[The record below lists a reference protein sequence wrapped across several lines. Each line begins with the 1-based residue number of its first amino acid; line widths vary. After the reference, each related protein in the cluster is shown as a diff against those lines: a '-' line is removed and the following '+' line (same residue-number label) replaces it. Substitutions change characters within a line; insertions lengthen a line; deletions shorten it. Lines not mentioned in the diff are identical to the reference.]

1 MRKKLSLFKQLKIA
15 LGLAIATALLVISTN
30 AQSFAVFTNI
40 NLTKVPQYNRD
51 LKVEKGER
59 GIDLTL
65 SLRTSLSLI
74 RRGNEGE
81 VLNVLDSTENHYT
94 ISQIPSLPPQKSH
107 PLPSTLAR
115 WQDETNSGDY
125 FEEIKPT
132 KYGYLIW
139 SQFPV
144 KVYLETLNTVNN
156 NQSQKWIDTVS
167 QTVEEWNNYLPL
179 KIVENPELADIII
192 LRKSPPLKFTP
203 GSRIPRARSA
213 ETRYKVYT
221 FDNTLYHRFTI
232 LLSPSQTGKY
242 LLAASRHE
250 LGHALGI
257 WGHSKEESDALYYS
271 QVRNPPLVSAR
282 DVNTLKKI
290 YQQPT
295 SLGWENNN

>member
-40 NLTKVPQYNRD
+40 NLTKVPQYNGD
-51 LKVEKGER
+51 LKVEKGEW
-59 GIDLTL
+59 GT
-65 SLRTSLSLI
+65 
-74 RRGNEGE
+74 GNR
-81 VLNVLDSTENHYT
+81 
-94 ISQIPSLPPQKSH
+94 ISQTPSESFQTH

-125 FEEIKPT
+125 FNEIKPT

-144 KVYLETLNTVNN
+144 KVYLETLNIANN

-167 QTVEEWNNYLPL
+167 QTIEEWNNYLPL

-257 WGHSKEESDALYYS
+257 WGHSKDKGDALYFS
-271 QVRNPPLVSAR
+271 QVRNPPLVSSR

-290 YQQPT
+290 YQQST
-295 SLGWENNN
+295 SLGWGNNLGTY

>member
-1 MRKKLSLFKQLKIA
+1 M
-15 LGLAIATALLVISTN
+15 
-30 AQSFAVFTNI
+30 
-40 NLTKVPQYNRD
+40 
-51 LKVEKGER
+51 
-59 GIDLTL
+59 
-65 SLRTSLSLI
+65 
-74 RRGNEGE
+74 
-81 VLNVLDSTENHYT
+81 DSTENHYT
-94 ISQIPSLPPQKSH
+94 ISQTASLSPQKSH
-107 PLPSTLAR
+107 PLPSTLAK

-125 FEEIKPT
+125 FDEIKPT

-156 NQSQKWIDTVS
+156 NQSQKWVETVS

-221 FDNTLYHRFTI
+221 FDNSLYHRFTI

-257 WGHSKEESDALYYS
+257 WGHSKDQSDALYFS
-271 QVRNPPLVSAR
+271 QVRNPPQVSAR

-290 YQQPT
+290 YQQST
-295 SLGWENNN
+295 NLGWENNN